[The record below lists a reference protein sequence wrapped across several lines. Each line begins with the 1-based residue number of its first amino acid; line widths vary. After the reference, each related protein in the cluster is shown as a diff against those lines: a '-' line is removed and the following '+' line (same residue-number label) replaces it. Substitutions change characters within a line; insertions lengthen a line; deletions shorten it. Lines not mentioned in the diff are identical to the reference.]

1 MAPRGAP
8 FHPSQIGFPPKVTHY
23 ELPGGWHVWA
33 GKTDRD
39 NDKLSIKVARNQDW
53 WFHVRGMPGSHVVLF
68 VRDGVEPPRDIVEQA
83 AAIAAHHSKQR
94 AGGTVAVTGTRAKNV
109 SKPRGA
115 KAGTVTVRKEVVFK
129 VKPGAPAA
137 SSL

>member
-1 MAPRGAP
+1 MARSAAP
-8 FHPSQIGFPPKVTHY
+8 FHPSSIGYPPKVTEY

-68 VRDGVEPPRDIVEQA
+68 VRDGVEPARDIVEQA
-83 AAIAAHHSKQR
+83 AAIAAWHSKQR
-94 AGGTVAVTGTRAKNV
+94 SGGTVAVTATRARNV

-115 KAGTVTVRKEVVFK
+115 KAGSVVIRKEVVFK
-129 VKPGAPAA
+129 VKPAVPGGA
-137 SSL
+137 